1 MLLYTLPQQVHT
13 INKVKWNQTKVRRP
27 IRAAT
32 VSKAYCYPTACGHTG
47 YHSLGPNGQ
56 RAAQKEIDSK
66 NWTAECRKFKW
77 QFVVQCLILFSSYV
91 WSAHHFSIISKLL
104 VWCSNDKVLKKTRG
118 QCTARFFLRTL
129 QGYRGGCSW
138 SPNCLGKRMLASF
151 FNPKKDA
158 RINSTWEKWWEM
170 PWLLLNAFNCFNCC
184 SLTWNCIP
192 QKYEDSIYRRVSI
205 TSKRHLKNGLPWG
218 GSREDKNNYGHPK
231 MHWACSWAVQ
241 WLLKPAMTTLDWLN
255 SIFQVKD
262 TSSEL
267 VRRK

>member
-32 VSKAYCYPTACGHTG
+32 VSKAYCYPTAWGHTG

-170 PWLLLNAFNCFNCC
+170 PWLLLNAFNCFNCYRRYRQAVIKGRREIKC
-184 SLTWNCIP
+184 LKTRNSDRTYFGLRKKSLTDHSIKQPIP
-192 QKYEDSIYRRVSI
+192 CQ
-205 TSKRHLKNGLPWG
+205 
-218 GSREDKNNYGHPK
+218 
-231 MHWACSWAVQ
+231 
-241 WLLKPAMTTLDWLN
+241 LLKRLIIHLLRCKN
-255 SIFQVKD
+255 FL
-262 TSSEL
+262 SSD
-267 VRRK
+267 VNWKT

>member
-1 MLLYTLPQQVHT
+1 M
-13 INKVKWNQTKVRRP
+13 KWNQTKVRRP

-32 VSKAYCYPTACGHTG
+32 VSRAYCYPTACGTG
-47 YHSLGPNGQ
+47 YHSGPNGQ
-56 RAAQKEIDSK
+56 RA
-66 NWTAECRKFKW
+66 AECRKFKW

-91 WSAHHFSIISKLL
+91 WSAHHFSISKLL

-170 PWLLLNAFNCFNCC
+170 PWLLLTVLTAAPWLETASLRSTRTVYTEGYPSRPNGTWRTACHGEVQGKIRTIMDTQRCIGLVPELFNDY
-184 SLTWNCIP
+184 WNRLCPLWI
-192 QKYEDSIYRRVSI
+192 D
-205 TSKRHLKNGLPWG
+205 
-218 GSREDKNNYGHPK
+218 
-231 MHWACSWAVQ
+231 
-241 WLLKPAMTTLDWLN
+241 
-255 SIFQVKD
+255 
-262 TSSEL
+262 
-267 VRRK
+267 